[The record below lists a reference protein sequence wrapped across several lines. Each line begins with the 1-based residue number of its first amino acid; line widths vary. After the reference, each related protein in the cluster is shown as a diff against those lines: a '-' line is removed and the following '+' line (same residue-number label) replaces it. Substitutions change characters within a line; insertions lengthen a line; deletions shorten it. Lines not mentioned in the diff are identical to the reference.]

1 MTVGDVDV
9 TIIEDPTALTI
20 SAALSAMVTSLSIS
34 MNYTTTAL
42 GMGKGVLLTGVE
54 QQLFKF

>member
-1 MTVGDVDV
+1 MTAGDVKV

-20 SAALSAMVTSLSIS
+20 SSSLASMVTSLSIS

-54 QQLFKF
+54 Q

>member
-1 MTVGDVDV
+1 MVAGDVNV
-9 TIIEDPTALTI
+9 TIIENPTALTI
-20 SAALSAMVTSLSIS
+20 SAALNSMVTSLSIS

-54 QQLFKF
+54 Q

>member
-1 MTVGDVDV
+1 MAAGDVNV

-20 SAALSAMVTSLSIS
+20 STALSAMVTSLSIS

-42 GMGKGVLLTGVE
+42 GMGKGVILTGVE
-54 QQLFKF
+54 H